1 MLMLTR
7 VSPEANQMRLVT
19 GLQGY
24 LNYLLGLVDEDLVLD

>member
-1 MLMLTR
+1 MLVLTR

-24 LNYLLGLVDEDLVLD
+24 LNYLPGLVDEDSVLE